1 MSTTFTATRTLATAT
16 SKLDNLD
23 VRVNGTTPQ
32 IMYTVDDLLFNQSQT
47 IPDVPLVAYP
57 ATARG
62 RSDYVHYTAKDLDRF
77 ADHGAQKYASLGLQ
91 PNVLSPCQNI
101 LNLSADTLHRVPK
114 LRKQK

>member
-23 VRVNGTTPQ
+23 VRVNGTKSQ
-32 IMYTVDDLLFNQSQT
+32 IMCTVDDLLFNQSQT

-91 PNVLSPCQNI
+91 PKVPAPCQNV
-101 LNLSADTLHRVPK
+101 LNLSANTLYRVPK

>member
-1 MSTTFTATRTLATAT
+1 MSTTFAATRTLATAT

-23 VRVNGTTPQ
+23 VRVNVITSQ
-32 IMYTVDDLLFNQSQT
+32 KMCTVDDLLFNQSQT

-91 PNVLSPCQNI
+91 PKVLPPCQNV
-101 LNLSADTLHRVPK
+101 LNISADTLHRAPK

>member
-1 MSTTFTATRTLATAT
+1 MSTTFTATRTLASAT

-23 VRVNGTTPQ
+23 VRVNGIKSP
-32 IMYTVDDLLFNQSQT
+32 IMYTVDDLLFNQSQI

-57 ATARG
+57 ATPRG

-91 PNVLSPCQNI
+91 PKVLSPVNI
-101 LNLSADTLHRVPK
+101 I
-114 LRKQK
+114 

>member
-23 VRVNGTTPQ
+23 VREVNEIKSP
-32 IMYTVDDLLFNQSQT
+32 IMYTVDDLLFNQSQA

-91 PNVLSPCQNI
+91 PKVLPPVNI
-101 LNLSADTLHRVPK
+101 S
-114 LRKQK
+114 

>member
-1 MSTTFTATRTLATAT
+1 MC
-16 SKLDNLD
+16 
-23 VRVNGTTPQ
+23 
-32 IMYTVDDLLFNQSQT
+32 TVDDLLFNQSQT

-91 PNVLSPCQNI
+91 PNVLSPAKI
-101 LNLSADTLHRVPK
+101 S
-114 LRKQK
+114 